1 MFLIVDNNSIHRF
14 NGSKVMIG
22 AAKDC
27 DLRLENGRAVNAQC
41 CLTRDADG
49 TWRVENLGQAQVL
62 LNSMP
67 ITDQRSAKM
76 GPADRLSIGG
86 YDIELREA
94 ERGGA
99 VARALRAKLFS
110 LQVEL
115 HATVL
120 DIIRNNAGA
129 LAERDHRKRIETELD
144 RLLNELELGSE
155 LEIHLAS
162 QAAQEILSDYVQG
175 FGIKPGTNLRQGD
188 AQKNIS
194 RFARMIPELLKAIK
208 FDESESAAQKAER
221 VAVLLP
227 WGIKTR
233 NVIQPWERR
242 ELAVGLVREQLL
254 DVIFGLGP
262 LEDLMT
268 ASDTN
273 DIMVLPGGHIF
284 IERNGQMQDTGR
296 RMLSPEVSRNI
307 VERIVAREGRRID
320 QTSPMVDARMT
331 DGSRLNAIVEPV
343 AVNGPALTIRKFSTH
358 RLSINDLVAKGSLTQ
373 TAATFLRAC
382 VLARK
387 NIVLAGGTGSGKTTL
402 LNALASFIPPTERI
416 VTVEDTAEIQL
427 AQTHVI
433 TLQARPPN
441 LEGLH
446 GIPIRQLVRNTLRM
460 RPDRILVGECR
471 GGETLDML
479 QAMNTGHDGS
489 LTTIH
494 ANSPADGIRRLEVMA
509 MEAEG
514 IDLPSRVLR
523 ELISSAVDV
532 VIQVTRFPSG
542 ARRVSA
548 ICEVVGLDE
557 ESGAI
562 IVEEVY
568 RIRKHKKQGR
578 LTETKLGFTGY
589 VPTFIDDLLRTGVAT
604 IDALF

>member
-1 MFLIVDNNSIHRF
+1 MFLIVDDTSIHRF
-14 NGSKVMIG
+14 NGSKVLIG
-22 AAKDC
+22 AARDC
-27 DLRLENGRAVNAQC
+27 DLRLENGRASNARC
-41 CLTRDADG
+41 CLVRDQDG
-49 TWRVENLGQAQVL
+49 TWRVENMGQSQVF

-67 ITDQRSAKM
+67 LADQRSSKI
-76 GPADRLSIGG
+76 GPADRLSVGD

-110 LQVEL
+110 LQLEL

-120 DIIRNNAGA
+120 DIVRNNAGA
-129 LAERDHRKRIETELD
+129 LAERDQRKRIETELD
-144 RLLNELELGSE
+144 RLLNELELGNE
-155 LEIHLAS
+155 LEIHLAT
-162 QAAQEILSDYVQG
+162 QAAQEIISDYVQG
-175 FGIKPGTNLRQGD
+175 FGIKPGTNLRHGD
-188 AQKNIS
+188 ARKNIS
-194 RFARMIPELLKAIK
+194 RFAKLIPELLKAIK
-208 FDESESAAQKAER
+208 FDESESPAQKAER

-233 NVIQPWERR
+233 NVIQPWERH
-242 ELAVGLVREQLL
+242 ELAIGLIREQLL

-262 LEDLMT
+262 LEDLM
-268 ASDTN
+268 AAPDTN
-273 DIMVLPGGHIF
+273 DIMVLPGGQIF

-296 RMLSPEVSRNI
+296 RKLSPEVSRNI
-307 VERIVAREGRRID
+307 VERIVAREGSRID
-320 QTSPMVDARMT
+320 QTSPMVDARMN

-427 AQTHVI
+427 TQAHVV

-441 LEGLH
+441 LEGMH

-523 ELISSAVDV
+523 ELISSSVDV
-532 VIQVTRFPSG
+532 VIHVARFPNGS
-542 ARRVSA
+542 RRVSA

>member
-1 MFLIVDNNSIHRF
+1 
-14 NGSKVMIG
+14 
-22 AAKDC
+22 
-27 DLRLENGRAVNAQC
+27 
-41 CLTRDADG
+41 
-49 TWRVENLGQAQVL
+49 
-62 LNSMP
+62 
-67 ITDQRSAKM
+67 
-76 GPADRLSIGG
+76 
-86 YDIELREA
+86 
-94 ERGGA
+94 
-99 VARALRAKLFS
+99 
-110 LQVEL
+110 
-115 HATVL
+115 
-120 DIIRNNAGA
+120 
-129 LAERDHRKRIETELD
+129 
-144 RLLNELELGSE
+144 
-155 LEIHLAS
+155 
-162 QAAQEILSDYVQG
+162 
-175 FGIKPGTNLRQGD
+175 
-188 AQKNIS
+188 
-194 RFARMIPELLKAIK
+194 
-208 FDESESAAQKAER
+208 
-221 VAVLLP
+221 
-227 WGIKTR
+227 
-233 NVIQPWERR
+233 
-242 ELAVGLVREQLL
+242 
-254 DVIFGLGP
+254 VIFGLGP
-262 LEDLMT
+262 LEDLMSAT
-268 ASDTN
+268 DTN

-320 QTSPMVDARMT
+320 QTSPMVDARMS

-343 AVNGPALTIRKFSTH
+343 AVNGPTLTIRKFSTH

-402 LNALASFIPPTERI
+402 LNALASFIPSNERI

-427 AQTHVI
+427 AQTHVV

-532 VIQVTRFPSG
+532 VIHVARFPG

-557 ESGAI
+557 ESGTV

-578 LTETKLGFTGY
+578 FPETKLAFTGY